1 MMTTLWKYG
10 VLPLLGL
17 RWCSRALVSPP
28 PLPRFQM
35 AKMSAAKRPGPI
47 ASMTS
52 GLSYTMNH
60 PVQPRGEHQTAY
72 VQALRHPNHTIV
84 FGTGP
89 AGCGKTMF
97 ACYAAVEALQRGE
110 VHKVVLTRPVVSVGE
125 ELGFLPGNIQRK
137 MDPWLQPLFDMFL
150 DHYTQR
156 DLDRMIAQGQL
167 EISPLGFMRGRTF
180 KRCFVIA
187 DEMQNS
193 SPSQMMMM
201 LTRVGDDSKMVVTGD
216 PVQSDLVT
224 GPNGLTDFLT
234 RYQCTPPDQHSHI
247 AWVRMTE
254 DDVARSP
261 VVKEVLN
268 IYGSTPRPGASKPPS
283 YGDAALIPAQ
293 HLK

>member
-1 MMTTLWKYG
+1 MTTLWKYG
-10 VLPLLGL
+10 ALPLLGL
-17 RWCSRALVSPP
+17 HWCCRALVSPP
-28 PLPRFQM
+28 SPSRFQM
-35 AKMSAAKRPGPI
+35 AKMSAAKRPSPGLLN
-47 ASMTS
+47 T

-60 PVQPRGEHQTAY
+60 PVQPRGDHQTAY
-72 VQALRHPNHTIV
+72 VQALRNPNNTIV

-97 ACYAAVEALQRGE
+97 ACYAAVEALQRDE

-150 DHYTQR
+150 EHYNQR

-193 SPSQMMMM
+193 SPSQMMML

-216 PVQSDLVT
+216 PIQSDLVT
-224 GPNGLTDFLT
+224 GPNGLSDFLT
-234 RYQCTPPDQHSHI
+234 KYQCTPPEVDSHI
-247 AWVRMTE
+247 AWVKMTE

-268 IYGSTPRPGASKPPS
+268 IYGSTARLASRPPS